1 MHGATD
7 LTRNVNTNEADL
19 SAAKQ
24 PTSLAKINRRK
35 EEVDRLFGKY
45 RQRDTARWRSAGG
58 LFGRGG
64 GRRARYCA
72 RSYYPLPESGWIVGS
87 CTCTRCY
94 FRKVGKYVI

>member
-24 PTSLAKINRRK
+24 PTSLAKINRRVSPRAK
-35 EEVDRLFGKY
+35 EVDRLFRKY

-64 GRRARYCA
+64 ERDIAPEVIIPFRRVD
-72 RSYYPLPESGWIVGS
+72 G
-87 CTCTRCY
+87 
-94 FRKVGKYVI
+94 

>member
-24 PTSLAKINRRK
+24 PTSLAKINRRVSPRAK
-35 EEVDRLFGKY
+35 EVDRLFRKY

-64 GRRARYCA
+64 ERDIAPGVIIPFRRVD
-72 RSYYPLPESGWIVGS
+72 G
-87 CTCTRCY
+87 
-94 FRKVGKYVI
+94 